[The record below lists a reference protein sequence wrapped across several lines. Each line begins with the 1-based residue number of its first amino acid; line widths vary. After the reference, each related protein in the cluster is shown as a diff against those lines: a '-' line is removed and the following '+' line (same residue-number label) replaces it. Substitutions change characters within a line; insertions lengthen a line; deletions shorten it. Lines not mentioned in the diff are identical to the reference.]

1 MTPQHRGDQPKARKR
16 GVLACLCFDGDEI
29 TPILIE
35 KIRQIELLE
44 RRLVELEGR
53 KTPLYALPPPPPPPP
68 PTASITAGPSLPT
81 TKPDWELFEP
91 SLPGAGFQGQA
102 DEEEHGSRQPTRLS
116 SLQRAPGGTQAQH
129 SELDTRLDH
138 RIDENEVSQK
148 TLSPIANS
156 DAISDRVDGMGAVP
170 GDITELTDLDAEQI
184 GYFGKSST
192 LSFVAHVQKLLV
204 SSRPI
209 PSAGQSATT
218 PIQPARRALPTV
230 VPSEEYS
237 VPPRKEADALLHRFW
252 QKVYPLY
259 PFLDRDQFHR
269 QYSEVWS
276 SSPPEALT
284 SSTVIESSLFTKHA
298 GHRRLL
304 QDKVPDSRRF
314 HILLNAIFAVSCSC
328 DTPNTGLSQAHRGE
342 IYWQRSKSLLELDF
356 DIFNRPNLQFIQAML
371 YASIYLQSSTEL
383 TGACWNL
390 VGVSIRMAQGLG
402 LHNRGSHKIEG
413 TTCGDVDRQPR
424 SHDTLSCLRC
434 RIWAGCVIMDR
445 TLSTTYG
452 RPAMVADALAEQLQ
466 LLPSSPVEPAEALTP
481 TRPSDDNGL
490 ASFVYSVRL
499 QRTLSMITS
508 TLYETPS
515 SDDVHLPDSTSFG
528 IEVFRA
534 PHLMQ
539 KIANGDFRSLVQLE
553 GDLCRWETSLPWCLR
568 VPASAQLL
576 SPDET
581 FTPTFDVQAVALR
594 ARPILLHHAQP
605 GVGFRGRKGHDAGS
619 DDENISSAL
628 GRALVN
634 HGVHMCIKNAQE
646 LVLLLEWVHRAYLEA
661 IPEPWYVIFWL
672 YTCGMVFLLDRHCNI
687 SGNDCMSFWNPCLDT
702 LRLYQSTHRTAV
714 RSLKLLELSERS
726 LFPASRAQ
734 ARAQTSTSVAPQ
746 SQQPVHGPAQGHAR
760 YQMDAAGGG
769 GVRVGLNPETL
780 SPVAEQPH
788 SISTWSG
795 PEGELPS
802 LCLDDQIDF
811 AWLGT
816 LPFDLYS
823 DENLDELWS

>member
-1 MTPQHRGDQPKARKR
+1 MWHLFAPQHPRQLCVRETRKS
-16 GVLACLCFDGDEI
+16 EI
-29 TPILIE
+29 TSS
-35 KIRQIELLE
+35 KIELLE

-53 KTPLYALPPPPPPPP
+53 KTPFHAPS
-68 PTASITAGPSLPT
+68 TASINAGPSLAT
-81 TKPDWELFEP
+81 TKSDWESFEP
-91 SLPGAGFQGQA
+91 SLPGTELQVQVQA
-102 DEEEHGSRQPTRLS
+102 DEEHGSHQPSRLS
-116 SLQRAPGGTQAQH
+116 ALQRASSVNQGRNC
-129 SELDTRLDH
+129 ELDIGLDH
-138 RIDENEVSQK
+138 RIDKNEVSQK
-148 TLSPIANS
+148 ALSSLANS

-170 GDITELTDLDAEQI
+170 GDMTELTDLDAEEI

-192 LSFVAHVQKLLV
+192 LSFVAHVQKILV
-204 SSRPI
+204 SSKPV
-209 PSAGQSATT
+209 PSPGQSSRTAT
-218 PIQPARRALPTV
+218 QPARRALPTV

-237 VPPRKEADALLHRFW
+237 VPPRKEADALLDRFW
-252 QKVYPLY
+252 KKVYPLY
-259 PFLDRDQFHR
+259 PFLDRDHFCR
-269 QYSEVWS
+269 QYNDVWS
-276 SSPPEALT
+276 SSPLEALT
-284 SSTVIESSLFTKHA
+284 SSTVIESSYTEHA
-298 GHRRLL
+298 GRRLQ

-314 HILLNAIFAVSCSC
+314 HILLNAVFAVSCSC

-342 IYWQRSKSLLELDF
+342 FYWQRSKTLLELDF

-390 VGVSIRMAQGLG
+390 VGVSIRLAQGLG
-402 LHNRGSHKIEG
+402 LHNRGSHRIEG
-413 TTCGDVDRQPR
+413 TTCVDVGRRSR
-424 SHDTLSCLRC
+424 SHDTLSCVRC
-434 RIWAGCVIMDR
+434 RLWAGCVMMDR

-452 RPAMVADALAEQLQ
+452 RPAMIADTLAEQLQ
-466 LLPSSPVEPAEALTP
+466 LLPPRSVESEEAPTP
-481 TRPSDDNGL
+481 TRPSRDNGL

-508 TLYETPS
+508 TLYETSS
-515 SDDVHLPDSTSFG
+515 SDDAHQPDSTSFG

-553 GDLCRWETSLPWCLR
+553 GDLCDWETSLPWCLR
-568 VPASAQLL
+568 VPASVQLL
-576 SPDET
+576 SQGET
-581 FTPTFDVQAVALR
+581 FTPAFDVQAVALR
-594 ARPILLHHAQP
+594 ARHLYAHILLFRPILLHHAQP
-605 GVGFRGRKGHDAGS
+605 GVGLRSRKGHDAGS

-628 GRALVN
+628 GCALVD

-687 SGNDCMSFWNPCLDT
+687 SGNDCTSFWKPCLGT

-726 LFPASRAQ
+726 LFPAPRAQ

-746 SQQPVHGPAQGHAR
+746 SQQPVEGSAR
-760 YQMDAAGGG
+760 YQMAVGGG
-769 GVRVGLNPETL
+769 GVRVDLNTEAL
-780 SPVAEQPH
+780 APVQEQPH

-795 PEGELPS
+795 PEGEWPS
-802 LCLDDQIDF
+802 LYLDDQIDF

-816 LPFDLYS
+816 LPFGFDS
-823 DENLDELWS
+823 DENLVELWS

>member
-1 MTPQHRGDQPKARKR
+1 
-16 GVLACLCFDGDEI
+16 
-29 TPILIE
+29 
-35 KIRQIELLE
+35 
-44 RRLVELEGR
+44 
-53 KTPLYALPPPPPPPP
+53 
-68 PTASITAGPSLPT
+68 
-81 TKPDWELFEP
+81 
-91 SLPGAGFQGQA
+91 
-102 DEEEHGSRQPTRLS
+102 
-116 SLQRAPGGTQAQH
+116 
-129 SELDTRLDH
+129 
-138 RIDENEVSQK
+138 
-148 TLSPIANS
+148 
-156 DAISDRVDGMGAVP
+156 MGAVP
-170 GDITELTDLDAEQI
+170 GDITELTDLDAEEI

-209 PSAGQSATT
+209 PSAGQSANPT
-218 PIQPARRALPTV
+218 QPARRALPTV

-252 QKVYPLY
+252 KKVYPLY

-284 SSTVIESSLFTKHA
+284 SSTVIESSSFTEHA
-298 GHRRLL
+298 GRRCLL

-356 DIFNRPNLQFIQAML
+356 DIFNRPNLQFIQALL

-390 VGVSIRMAQGLG
+390 
-402 LHNRGSHKIEG
+402 
-413 TTCGDVDRQPR
+413 
-424 SHDTLSCLRC
+424 
-434 RIWAGCVIMDR
+434 
-445 TLSTTYG
+445 
-452 RPAMVADALAEQLQ
+452 
-466 LLPSSPVEPAEALTP
+466 LLPSRPVEPAEALTP
-481 TRPSDDNGL
+481 TRPSDDNSL

-515 SDDVHLPDSTSFG
+515 GDDVYLSDSTSFG

-539 KIANGDFRSLVQLE
+539 KIASGDFRSLVQLE
-553 GDLCRWETSLPWCLR
+553 GDLCHWETSLPWCLR

-576 SPDET
+576 SLDET
-581 FTPTFDVQAVALR
+581 FTPKFDVQAVALR
-594 ARPILLHHAQP
+594 ARHLYAHILLFRPILLHHAQP
-605 GVGFRGRKGHDAGS
+605 GGGFRGRKGHDAGS
-619 DDENISSAL
+619 DDEDISSAL

-726 LFPASRAQ
+726 LFPAPRAQ

-746 SQQPVHGPAQGHAR
+746 SQQPVHGPAQGSAR

-788 SISTWSG
+788 SIITWSE

-816 LPFDLYS
+816 LPFEFNS
-823 DENLDELWS
+823 DEHLDELWS